1 MINTSGENQQVQDTQ
16 QRLESREAFYRQT
29 LADIL
34 AFSTRLTRNS
44 ELASL
49 YQESNALARR
59 ILRLDYSTLMIL
71 SDDGQS
77 LVIRDAIG
85 FPTSMINSFSLL
97 KGQGL
102 STYVATE
109 KKAAMVEDFRTE
121 KRFEV
126 PPVIFQQGITSAVSV
141 PMMLGDNVFGVMIG
155 HTRSRRIFP
164 PEEIDLYQSIANQSA
179 VAIKNVMHLQ
189 SLEDS
194 EKRFRTLIDRAGDA
208 FFLVDMDGILV
219 DVNKR
224 ACQSLGYTREE
235 LLGMS
240 VTDLDSLA
248 AVDCLQAGIAANQ
261 PSEQYVTINSQHQRK
276 DGSRFPVEVRIG
288 LLTLHDGNY
297 LLGMARDITER
308 QQAESERQQL
318 RTKLSQAQK
327 MEAIGTL
334 AGGIAHDLNNI
345 LTPIFGHLELAR
357 LKMDP
362 DFPAARHLA
371 EVQRAAERAAYMV
384 RQILTFGRLDSGDM
398 IPVEVHLIVKEAL
411 KLLRATIPS
420 TIEIRQRIDPHCGAV
435 RANPTQIHQVLINLC
450 TNAYHAMRENGGIL
464 SISLQPIVLS
474 ANDLSNTISLRP
486 GAYLQL
492 KVSDTGHGID
502 QAIQEKIFEPYFTTK
517 GLDEG
522 TGMGLAVVHG
532 VVTRIG
538 GHVTVHSEP
547 GRGTTFHIYL
557 PVLEENLSPREAAHE
572 GPMPGGTERI
582 LIVDDEEMVLNVEQ
596 ELLTSVGYQVTV
608 ATTPGE
614 ALTRFR
620 EHPDAFDLVVTD
632 MTMPGMT
639 GMELARKIMAIRP
652 EIPVI
657 LCTGFSDLTNEEAAK
672 LQGIR
677 EYVTKPLVAQTF
689 SRTVRNILDQERMSS
704 PRLHSEI

>member
-1 MINTSGENQQVQDTQ
+1 MMNSSGETQ
-16 QRLESREAFYRQT
+16 NDQSLPQRLESGEAFYRQT

-85 FPTSMINSFSLL
+85 FPASMINSFSLL

-109 KKAAMVEDFRTE
+109 KKAAVVEDFRTE

-141 PMMLGDNVFGVMIG
+141 PMLLGDNVFGVMIG
-155 HTRSRRIFP
+155 HTRSKRTFA

-240 VTDLDSLA
+240 VTDVDPLA
-248 AVDCLQAGIAANQ
+248 AVDHIHAGIAANQ

-288 LLTLHDGNY
+288 LLPLHDGEY

-308 QQAESERQQL
+308 QQAEAERQQL
-318 RTKLSQAQK
+318 RTKLIQAQK

-362 DFPAARHLA
+362 DSPAARHLV

-384 RQILTFGRLDSGDM
+384 RQILTFGRLDAGDM
-398 IPVEVHLIVKEAL
+398 IPVEVHVIVKEAL

-420 TIEIRQRIDPHCGAV
+420 TIEIRQSIDPHCGAV

-474 ANDLSNTISLRP
+474 ANDLINNISLRP

-502 QAIQEKIFEPYFTTK
+502 QAIQDKIFEPYFTTK

-538 GHVTVHSEP
+538 GHVTVYSEP

-557 PVLEENLSPREAAHE
+557 PVLEENLSPRKAAHE
-572 GPMPGGTERI
+572 GPMPKGTERI

-620 EHPDAFDLVVTD
+620 EQPDAFDLVVTD

-657 LCTGFSDLTNEEAAK
+657 LCTGFSDLTNEESAK

-677 EYVTKPLVAQTF
+677 EYITKPLVAQTF
-689 SRTVRNILDQERMSS
+689 SRTVRNILDQEKNGF
-704 PRLHSEI
+704 HKA